1 CRLNSVSPDG
11 DGAARRW
18 GRNHSTLVSARA
30 RGETPPLAAEA
41 SKAASVRL
49 MRLQRASRVSGECL
63 TAHADAARAV

>member
-1 CRLNSVSPDG
+1 FRFNSASPDG
-11 DGAARRW
+11 DGVARRW
-18 GRNHSTLVSARA
+18 GRDHSTLVSVVTT
-30 RGETPPLAAEA
+30 GETPPVAAEA